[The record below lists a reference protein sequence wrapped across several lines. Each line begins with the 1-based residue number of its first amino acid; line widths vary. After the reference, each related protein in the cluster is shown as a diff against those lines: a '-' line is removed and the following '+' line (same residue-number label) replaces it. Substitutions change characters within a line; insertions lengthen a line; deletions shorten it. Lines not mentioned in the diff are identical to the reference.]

1 MECLQCKQY
10 ISYNARS
17 KVFKGYCRHCAGSI
31 VKENIKKYWGE
42 EVN

>member
-17 KVFKGYCRHCAGSI
+17 KVFKGYCRHCAAGI
-31 VKENIKKYWGE
+31 PLPKID
-42 EVN
+42 